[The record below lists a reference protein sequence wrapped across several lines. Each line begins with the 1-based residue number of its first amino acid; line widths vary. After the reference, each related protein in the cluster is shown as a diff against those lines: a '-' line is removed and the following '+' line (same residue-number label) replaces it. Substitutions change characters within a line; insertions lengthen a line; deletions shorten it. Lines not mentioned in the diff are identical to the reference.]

1 MAIWQVG
8 KDGNAPKDAKVG
20 DQIVTQ
26 GGTYEII
33 DGSQYQ
39 GMSPAQLKQAG
50 VGYNQSSGKW
60 SKRVSGVKSNDIALL
75 NRNSL
80 DQWFGQA
87 NNLAKQQ
94 LMSAYNTNISNVKQ
108 AYNKNKANY
117 KKQIDAT
124 NADYEQYIR
133 DAQADAYSNAIA
145 TAGSAANRGMANS
158 TQSQAAASNAY
169 FAAGDTMARLASNR
183 STLLN
188 DIYTNLNTLTE
199 NYNIQLSELEKNR
212 LADELAAMSN
222 NQLQYL
228 AQVMNID
235 QYNAD
240 AYNNLRNNQMQMEW
254 QSSEAQK
261 DRDFQARQ
269 AALSRSYSGRQAA
282 AQAQA
287 EAEEK
292 KMNYFL
298 EQISGLGNKEIQDK
312 AYALTDKYYAGLIS
326 YDDWYNQY
334 QNLIKGNVPT
344 TLNTPYGQ
352 AMAGKQHVSGGL
364 YDGGRNFYNPS
375 VAKFLTASPSETKKY
390 LSALGK
396 LFGF

>member
-1 MAIWQVG
+1 MAIYQVG

-26 GGTYEII
+26 GGMYEII

-60 SKRVSGVKSNDIALL
+60 SKRVSNVKTDDIALM
-75 NRNSL
+75 NRSAL
-80 DQWFGQA
+80 DQWFSQA
-87 NNLAKQQ
+87 NTLAKQQ
-94 LMSAYNTNISNVKQ
+94 LMSAYNTNVSNTKQ
-108 AYNKNKANY
+108 MYNKNKANY

-124 NADYEQYIR
+124 NEDYNQAMRE
-133 DAQADAYSNAIA
+133 AQSDAYYNAKA
-145 TAGSAANRGMANS
+145 TASSAANRGMANS
-158 TQSQAAASNAY
+158 AQAQAAASNAY
-169 FAAGDTMARLASNR
+169 FASGDTMARLASNR

-199 NYNIQLSELEKNR
+199 NYNIQLNELEKNR
-212 LADELAAMSN
+212 LADELAALSN

-269 AALSRSYSGRQAA
+269 AALSRGYSNGQAA
-282 AQAQA
+282 KQAQA
-287 EAEEK
+287 EAEGK
-292 KMNYFL
+292 KVEYFL
-298 EQISGLGNKEIQDK
+298 EQISGLDNKEIQDK
-312 AYALTDKYYAGLIS
+312 AYSLTDKYYAGLIS

-334 QNLIKGNVPT
+334 QNLIKGKVPS
-344 TLNTPYGQ
+344 TLNVPYGQ
-352 AMAGKQHVSGGL
+352 AIAAKQTTLSKL
-364 YDGGRNFYNPS
+364 YDGGRGVFNFDLNPS
-375 VAKFLTASPSETKKY
+375 PLK
-390 LSALGK
+390 K

>member
-8 KDGNAPKDAKVG
+8 KDGNAPKNAKVG

-26 GGTYEII
+26 GGTYEIV

-87 NNLAKQQ
+87 NTLAKQQ
-94 LMSAYNTNISNVKQ
+94 LMSAYNTNVSNVKQ

-199 NYNIQLSELEKNR
+199 NYNIQLNELEKNR

-269 AALSRSYSGRQAA
+269 AALSRSYSGNGSSKNSNGKYTGEQMTYFIDNALSKGQITEEQADA
-282 AQAQA
+282 LADYMYRAG
-287 EAEEK
+287 
-292 KMNYFL
+292 
-298 EQISGLGNKEIQDK
+298 IGLGSYNDVYSVLQDYVQSNGSRNGSSKKKNSFVDNFFAFRPVAPSSIENNPLDRLGSGNKFTFVLK
-312 AYALTDKYYAGLIS
+312 
-326 YDDWYNQY
+326 
-334 QNLIKGNVPT
+334 
-344 TLNTPYGQ
+344 
-352 AMAGKQHVSGGL
+352 
-364 YDGGRNFYNPS
+364 
-375 VAKFLTASPSETKKY
+375 
-390 LSALGK
+390 
-396 LFGF
+396 

>member
-87 NNLAKQQ
+87 NTLAKQQ
-94 LMSAYNTNISNVKQ
+94 LMSAYNTNVSNVKQ

-199 NYNIQLSELEKNR
+199 NYNIQLNELEKNR

-269 AALSRSYSGRQAA
+269 AALSRSYSNGQSAKQAQAAELQAA
-282 AQAQA
+282 A
-287 EAEEK
+287 EK
-292 KMNYFL
+292 ADLFAGHNADGL
-298 EQISGLGNKEIQDK
+298 SDEQLQQLQYMIAMIPYGE
-312 AYALTDKYYAGLIS
+312 YT
-326 YDDWYNQY
+326 YDDVVRQVGAYKQDNSRKA
-334 QNLIKGNVPT
+334 NAHPKIDSF
-344 TLNTPYGQ
+344 LN
-352 AMAGKQHVSGGL
+352 S
-364 YDGGRNFYNPS
+364 N
-375 VAKFLTASPSETKKY
+375 E
-390 LSALGK
+390 GK
-396 LFGF
+396 LITKIFGNSHNPGIVTANHNKGYYK